1 MCSSYVFKW
10 AKHHMTFFLRELWNY
25 LQRPEFLNL
34 TFRMLGV
41 SSLDR
46 ISVPESDWLNGI
58 PDRNLVLRLVSCD
71 HVMLDQKL

>member
-1 MCSSYVFKW
+1 MFKW
-10 AKHHMTFFLRELWNY
+10 AKHRMTFFFKELWNY
-25 LQRPEFLNL
+25 LQRPEFL
-34 TFRMLGV
+34 TFRMLGI

-58 PDRNLVLRLVSCD
+58 PDRNPVLVLVGCD

>member
-1 MCSSYVFKW
+1 MCSSYMFKW
-10 AKHHMTFFLRELWNY
+10 AKHRMTFFRELWNY
-25 LQRPEFLNL
+25 LQRPELLNL

-46 ISVPESDWLNGI
+46 MSVPESDWLNRI
-58 PDRNLVLRLVSCD
+58 PDRNLVLILVSCD